1 MKPINLENVKVT
13 NDNQRLFD
21 VAARTGDTMVLD
33 QTDAIDYALF
43 ADAFES
49 CGSGSS
55 AQVGICQQRVRTADQ
70 RQKPSSGKDVGQKL
84 KLQPEAKQ
92 KAILKR
98 AERFMKD
105 AKDLVK

>member
-13 NDNQRLFD
+13 NDNQKLFD
-21 VAARTGDTMVLD
+21 VAARTGDRIILD
-33 QTDAIDYALF
+33 RTDAIDYALF
-43 ADAFES
+43 ADAFEG
-49 CGSGSS
+49 CGTGPS

-70 RQKPSSGKDVGQKL
+70 RQKPSSGKDVEQKL
-84 KLQPEAKQ
+84 KLLPEAKR

-105 AKDLVK
+105 ATDLVK

>member
-13 NDNQRLFD
+13 NDNQKLFD
-21 VAARTGDTMVLD
+21 VAARTGDKMVLD
-33 QTDAIDYALF
+33 QTDTIDYALF
-43 ADAFES
+43 VDAYES

-55 AQVGICQQRVRTADQ
+55 AQVAICQQRVRTADL
-70 RQKPSSGKDVGQKL
+70 RRTFPSKAEVDQKL
-84 KLQPEAKQ
+84 KLLPEAKQ
-92 KAILKR
+92 KVILKS